1 MAKVEP
7 LREQRAPEA
16 PARKPKQVSLEAD
29 GLVKRYGGRAVVD
42 GVAVNVHSGE
52 VVGLLGPNG
61 AGKTTT
67 FYMVV
72 GLIKPDEGRV
82 RLGGEDITMLPL
94 YQRARRGISYL
105 PQEPS
110 VFRKLTV
117 EQNLLAVLETLP
129 LEEEE
134 RQSRLQTLLDELDI
148 ARLARS
154 KASVLSG
161 GERRKVEIT
170 RALVL
175 DPMFLCLDEPF
186 AGIDPITVVEIQ
198 RIITYLKERGI
209 GIVISDH
216 NVHAT
221 LSISTALTLFT
232 QARFC
237 STAVRA
243 RSSIA
248 TSFAK
253 SSWASASGSPVD
265 AALPMMQRGRR
276 DAMVNRM
283 SLLVPMVVEQTGRGE
298 RAYDIFSRL
307 LKDRIVFLGGAILD
321 ETANLVTAQLLFLES
336 EDPEREINMYINSP
350 GGSVTAGLAI
360 YDTMQFVKPPVSTLC
375 VGQAA
380 SMGAVLLAAG
390 AKGRRYALPHSR
402 IMIHQLSGGFE
413 GQAADIEIQAREA
426 LRLREILNNIL
437 TNHTGQGLKRIE
449 KDTDRDFFLHAAQ
462 AVEYGLIDEVI
473 ANRPGK
479 AGGDHVKPAEHSKPT
494 P

>member
-1 MAKVEP
+1 LIGGLGDRMAKVEA
-7 LREQRAPEA
+7 LREQKAPTA
-16 PARKPKQVSLEAD
+16 LVPKARQVSLEAE

-42 GVAVNVHSGE
+42 NVAVNVQSGE

-72 GLIKPDEGRV
+72 GLIKPDEGIV

-134 RQSRLQTLLDELDI
+134 RQARLQTLLDELDI

-221 LSISTALTLFT
+221 LSI
-232 QARFC
+232 
-237 STAVRA
+237 
-243 RSSIA
+243 I
-248 TSFAK
+248 
-253 SSWASASGSPVD
+253 D
-265 AALPMMQRGRR
+265 
-276 DAMVNRM
+276 
-283 SLLVPMVVEQTGRGE
+283 
-298 RAYDIFSRL
+298 RAYVIHSGKILFHGEPREIVDSDVVRQ
-307 LKDRIVFLGGAILD
+307 VFLG
-321 ETANLVTAQLLFLES
+321 
-336 EDPEREINMYINSP
+336 ERFR
-350 GGSVTAGLAI
+350 LA
-360 YDTMQFVKPPVSTLC
+360 
-375 VGQAA
+375 
-380 SMGAVLLAAG
+380 
-390 AKGRRYALPHSR
+390 R
-402 IMIHQLSGGFE
+402 
-413 GQAADIEIQAREA
+413 
-426 LRLREILNNIL
+426 
-437 TNHTGQGLKRIE
+437 
-449 KDTDRDFFLHAAQ
+449 
-462 AVEYGLIDEVI
+462 
-473 ANRPGK
+473 
-479 AGGDHVKPAEHSKPT
+479 
-494 P
+494 